1 LSPLSNKKLLII
13 TGTLAYK
20 VVEEYA
26 AKCNAQSKVMAL
38 PIQVAALMNT
48 KFIAKSLKSKNLEN
62 IDFILIPGLTFGDSK
77 IIAAEVDIPV
87 YKGPKYAADLPFVL
101 NNLGE
106 DELSTVIPACEL
118 MTKKLERLIL
128 GELVKF
134 KEQEKIK
141 IKAGIGI
148 PIGND
153 QNKFWIDRE
162 FRPRILAEIVN
173 APLLTDSKILET
185 AKYFVQSGADIIDI
199 GMLSED
205 SNPDQVKRIIKI
217 LREAINTPI
226 SIDTNDADEIKKA
239 VNEGIDLI
247 LSINAQNMRDL
258 SKFTLNIP
266 VVVTPVDENGAYSE
280 KVSERVVQLRQNLD
294 NAKKIGF
301 KRIIADPILKSPFNP
316 SLIDSIAGYYE
327 FVEKVPKIPILF
339 GLGNVTELVDCD
351 SLGANLLLASLATE
365 LKASIVLVTEA
376 SDKTRGSIK
385 EVSTALDMALLSK
398 IRKSPPKDLG
408 LDLLRLKEKRRI
420 EELYD
425 DKFESDVEKF
435 DKFKHSLM
443 SVHDSKGSFK
453 IVIDRKNEKIVVI
466 HLSPK
471 DLKPD
476 IILKARDPFS
486 LYQEIVKRGL
496 ISKVEHSFY
505 LGIELSKAREA
516 LVTGKSYVQDNPLFK
531 EP

>member
-1 LSPLSNKKLLII
+1 MNPLSKKKLLII
-13 TGTLAYK
+13 TGTLAYE
-20 VVEEYA
+20 VVEEYVS
-26 AKCNAQSKVMAL
+26 KCNVQSQVISL

-48 KFIAKSLKSKNLEN
+48 KFIAKSLKSKNLKN
-62 IDFILIPGLTFGDSK
+62 IDFIIIPGLAFGDSK
-77 IIAAEVDIPV
+77 IITAEIEIPV

-106 DELSTVIPACEL
+106 DELSTTIPACEL
-118 MTKKLERLIL
+118 MTKKLKRLIL

-134 KEQEKIK
+134 KEQEKNK

-148 PIGND
+148 PIGNNS
-153 QNKFWIDRE
+153 NKFWIDRE
-162 FRPRILAEIVN
+162 FGPRILAEIVN
-173 APLLTDSKILET
+173 ASLLTNSKILET

-205 SNPDQVKRIIKI
+205 SDPNQVKRIIKI
-217 LREAINTPI
+217 VRKAVNTPI
-226 SIDTNDADEIKKA
+226 SIDTSDVDEIEVA

-247 LSINAQNMRDL
+247 LSINAQNMEDI
-258 SKFTLNIP
+258 SKFALNIP
-266 VVVTPVDENGAYSE
+266 VVVTPVNKSGACSE
-280 KVSERVVQLRQNLD
+280 KVSERVEQLTQNLD
-294 NAKKIGF
+294 VAKKIGF
-301 KRIIADPILKSPFNP
+301 KKIIADPILKSPFNP
-316 SLIDSIAGYYE
+316 GLMDSIIGYYE
-327 FVEKVPKIPILF
+327 FFEKVPKIPILF
-339 GLGNVTELVDCD
+339 GLGNVTELIDCD

-376 SDKTRGSIK
+376 SDKTRGCVK
-385 EVSTALDMALLSK
+385 EVSTAIDMAVLSK

-425 DKFESDVEKF
+425 DKFELDIEKF
-435 DKFKHSLM
+435 EKFKHSLVN
-443 SVHDSKGSFK
+443 VHDPKGSFK
-453 IVIDRKNEKIVVI
+453 IMIDRKNEKIVAI
-466 HLSPK
+466 HLKSK
-471 DLKPD
+471 DFKPD
-476 IILKARDPFS
+476 IILKAKDPFN
-486 LYQEIVKRGL
+486 LYQEVLKRDL
-496 ISKVEHSFY
+496 ISKAEHSFY